1 MLAGMS
7 QLDLFSPRQVQPSVL
22 SVAEL
27 TFHIRDVI
35 EGDELLQDVWV
46 KGEISNFSRPRSG
59 HWYFTVKDSEAS
71 LRCVMWRN
79 LAMNQLVVPQD
90 GDEVEVHGSIGVY
103 EVGGQYQL
111 YVDNIRQG
119 GEGELFAEF
128 MRIKAQ
134 LEAEGL
140 FEPARKRSIPVFP
153 KRIGV
158 VTSPTGAALQD
169 ILNTLRRRFPL
180 AEVVLAPSMVQGDA
194 APKKIIQALKNLA
207 SYAQPDVIILAR
219 GGGSIEDLW
228 AFNDERVA
236 RTVAEMPVPVIT
248 GVGHETDFTIVDFV
262 SDLRAPT
269 PTAAAE
275 LASPDVE
282 KMLFQLTNLR
292 NQIEVLTADTLSGL
306 RWGLESI
313 QNRVQILSPRS
324 RLMSQVQRMDEISMR
339 LGREMEHLLSSHM
352 QALKGIGQQ
361 LGALDPK
368 AILQRGF
375 AVLLNSE
382 GKRVRS
388 VTDVSEQEK
397 IAAYLSDGSLRLQVD
412 AVEKEGEN
420 DGNKD

>member
-1 MLAGMS
+1 MG
-7 QLDLFSPRQVQPSVL
+7 QLDLFSPRQIQPSVL
-22 SVAEL
+22 SVGEL

-35 EGDELLQDVWV
+35 EADELLQDVWV

-59 HWYFTVKDSEAS
+59 HWYFTVKDAEAS

-79 LAMNQLVVPQD
+79 LANNQLVIPKD

-111 YVDNIRQG
+111 YVDNIRKG

-140 FEPARKRSIPVFP
+140 FDPDRKQALPAFP

-169 ILNTLRRRFPL
+169 ILNTLQRRFPI
-180 AEVVLAPSMVQGDA
+180 AEVVVAPSMVQGDA
-194 APKKIIQALKNLA
+194 APAKIIKALNNLVE
-207 SYAQPDVIILAR
+207 YAKLDVIILAR

-228 AFNDERVA
+228 AFNDEQVA
-236 RTVAEMPVPVIT
+236 RTVVEMPVPIIT

-262 SDLRAPT
+262 SDMRAPT

-275 LASPDVE
+275 MAAPDMQSVLYELDAMQNQVVSLAN
-282 KMLFQLTNLR
+282 K
-292 NQIEVLTADTLSGL
+292 QIADL
-306 RWGLESI
+306 RWDLEGW
-313 QNRVQILSPRS
+313 QNRVELLSPRN
-324 RLMSQVQRMDEISMR
+324 RLQSQVQRMDELGMR
-339 LGREMEHLLSSHM
+339 LSREMDYQL
-352 QALKGIGQQ
+352 ATLKQGLDGVEQK

-375 AVLLNSE
+375 AVLT
-382 GKRVRS
+382 GADGQRVRS
-388 VTDVSEQEK
+388 VTDVSEREK
-397 IAAYLSDGSLRLQVD
+397 IIAYLSDGSLDLEVNV
-412 AVEKEGEN
+412 VEKEE
-420 DGNKD
+420 